1 MAVDANI
8 LIFERLKE
16 ELQRGRTLQS
26 ALEEGFR
33 RAWLSIRD
41 SNLTTLISCGI
52 LFYTSS
58 SLIKGFAFTLGIGV
72 LISMFSAITVS
83 RTLLRLVSG
92 WEPLRSELLY
102 LPGLNRGKLRDDESN
117 RTEKK

>member
-1 MAVDANI
+1 MKITYNW
-8 LIFERLKE
+8 LKE
-16 ELQRGRTLQS
+16 FIETGLTPEELHKK
-26 ALEEGFR
+26 F
-33 RAWLSIRD
+33 
-41 SNLTTLISCGI
+41 
-52 LFYTSS
+52 
-58 SLIKGFAFTLGIGV
+58 FTLGIGV

-102 LPGLNRGKLRDDESN
+102 LPGLNRSKPREDGSN